1 MIASTTVR
9 QLLLKGKAAI
19 LDPKM
24 GWKTT
29 HFWGPMA
36 NWGIVAAGVLDMTT
50 QGPEMIS
57 IPMTG
62 TLCVYSLLFMRFAW
76 MVQPRN
82 YLLLSCH
89 IFNEGVQLIQLGRA
103 LKYQREQKALA
114 DQRTQQIAAMRTTT
128 TPSTTASPT
137 TTTPMT
143 STSKS
148 MFAATAAGVAAAK
161 ATSFHPVLMLR
172 NKVCALPMPE
182 LIRKLLMHPAG
193 PFTIFFWAPAIK
205 WGISAANL
213 VDYKRPVDKVSIP
226 QQLALFAT
234 GVIWAR
240 WSFVITPV
248 NYNLATVNVCLAATS
263 FYHLMRKLVYDPFP
277 VDEDDRKAVAKSNN
291 SPAVAVASPSS

>member
-103 LKYQREQKALA
+103 LKYQSEQKALA

-161 ATSFHPVLMLR
+161 ATSDIASKATAATTQAASTTAAEHVAKTAAAATPAAKTAEAATKAAVKGFHPVLMLR

-182 LIRKLLMHPAG
+182 LIRKFLMHPAG

-213 VDYKRPVDKVSIP
+213 VDYKRPVEKVSIP

-234 GVIWAR
+234 GKP
-240 WSFVITPV
+240 TPP
-248 NYNLATVNVCLAATS
+248 CC
-263 FYHLMRKLVYDPFP
+263 
-277 VDEDDRKAVAKSNN
+277 
-291 SPAVAVASPSS
+291 